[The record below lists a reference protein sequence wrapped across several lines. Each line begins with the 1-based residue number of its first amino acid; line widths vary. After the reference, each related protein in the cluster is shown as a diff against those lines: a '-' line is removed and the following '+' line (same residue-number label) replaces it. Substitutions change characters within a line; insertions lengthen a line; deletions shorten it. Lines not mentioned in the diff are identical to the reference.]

1 MQVFSE
7 MLLEHQMSI
16 SKCFLKDHVTEDWG
30 GGVFLKVNIKTV
42 ILNCNNIL

>member
-30 GGVFLKVNIKTV
+30 GGYFKSQYLKQ
-42 ILNCNNIL
+42 LF